1 MNVSFKFKN
10 RPVTKQPTI
19 TCYLNIKDFVNNLSS
34 ISITQTSDIKSSLYM
49 VGNATVFNS
58 STNKK
63 SGICSASFLC
73 QKNNEIFVD
82 IANYLTLDNG
92 LVISWLTPARPLN
105 LESNSIINSMVTE
118 CIVEST
124 TKIGINPFYGM
135 KFNMVVSSKEG
146 KITFTL
152 TKLA

>member
-10 RPVTKQPTI
+10 RPVAKQPTI
-19 TCYLNIKDFVNNLSS
+19 TCYLNTKDFVNNLSS
-34 ISITQTSDIKSSLYM
+34 ISISQTSDVKSSLYM
-49 VGNATVFNS
+49 VGNATVYNS
-58 STNKK
+58 ANKK

-92 LVISWLTPARPLN
+92 LIISWLTPSRPLN
-105 LESNSIINSMVTE
+105 LESDSIINSMVTE

-124 TKIGINPFYGM
+124 TKIGTNPFYGM
-135 KFNMVVSSKEG
+135 KFNMVVSSKQG

-152 TKLA
+152 TKMS

>member
-1 MNVSFKFKN
+1 
-10 RPVTKQPTI
+10 
-19 TCYLNIKDFVNNLSS
+19 VNNLSS
-34 ISITQTSDIKSSLYM
+34 IAITQSSDIKSSLYM
-49 VGNATVFNS
+49 VGNAPVFNS
-58 STNKK
+58 SNKK

-92 LVISWLTPARPLN
+92 LIISWLTPSRPLN
-105 LESNSIINSMVTE
+105 LESDSIINSMVTE

-124 TKIGINPFYGM
+124 TKIGLNPFYGM